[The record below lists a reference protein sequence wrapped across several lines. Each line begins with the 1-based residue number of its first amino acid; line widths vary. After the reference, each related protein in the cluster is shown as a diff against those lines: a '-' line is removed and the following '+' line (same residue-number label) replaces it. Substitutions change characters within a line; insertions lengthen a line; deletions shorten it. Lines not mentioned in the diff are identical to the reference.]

1 MVVGV
6 DEAGRG
12 PLAGVVTAC
21 ALHLVKKP
29 PFNVKD
35 SKALS
40 SLQREKIFGWLAK
53 EAHFCVGIADAAE
66 IDKLNILR
74 ATFLAFERAING
86 LLNKSGR
93 LKDAKFIIDG
103 NLFRTKL
110 KLDYVC
116 IDKADQKIKEVSCA
130 SIVAKV
136 VRDHLMQTAHFLYPE
151 WNFAKHK
158 GYPTQEHFSLIRK
171 NKLTPL
177 HRRSFSPCREV
188 FKWFEI

>member
-1 MVVGV
+1 MIVGV

-21 ALHLVKKP
+21 ALHLVKEP
-29 PFNVKD
+29 PFAVKD

-40 SLQREKIFGWLAK
+40 PVQREKIFDWLVK
-53 EAHFCVGIADAAE
+53 EAQFCVGISDIAE
-66 IDKLNILR
+66 IDELNILG
-74 ATFLAFERAING
+74 ATFLAFERAIKG
-86 LLNKSGR
+86 LLRKSKH
-93 LKDAKFIIDG
+93 LKGAKFIIDG

-110 KLDYVC
+110 KLNYVC
-116 IDKADQKIKEVSCA
+116 IDKADKKIKEVSCA

-136 VRDHLMQTAHFLYPE
+136 TRDHLMQTAHFLYPE

-158 GYPTQEHFSLIRK
+158 GYPTAEHFSLIRK

-177 HRRSFSPCREV
+177 HRRSFSPCR
-188 FKWFEI
+188 